1 MSDEPLARLGSNN
14 LDSALDIAMSEEF
27 LTGEDLTIDQ
37 INVIMS
43 SLGNAPFIQ
52 VEGIINEIRKQ
63 VQPQLAPEKA
73 PPE

>member
-1 MSDEPLARLGSNN
+1 MTL
-14 LDSALDIAMSEEF
+14 
-27 LTGEDLTIDQ
+27 DLTIDQ

-63 VQPQLAPEKA
+63 VAPQVQATVDPEG
-73 PPE
+73 

>member
-1 MSDEPLARLGSNN
+1 MTL
-14 LDSALDIAMSEEF
+14 
-27 LTGEDLTIDQ
+27 DLTIDQ

-43 SLGNAPFIQ
+43 SLGNAPCIQ

-63 VQPQLAPEKA
+63 VQPQLAPAPEA

>member
-1 MSDEPLARLGSNN
+1 MHL
-14 LDSALDIAMSEEF
+14 
-27 LTGEDLTIDQ
+27 DLTIDQ

-43 SLGNAPFIQ
+43 ALGNAPFVQ

-63 VQPQLAPEKA
+63 VQPQLAPAPEA

>member
-1 MSDEPLARLGSNN
+1 MTLDLA
-14 LDSALDIAMSEEF
+14 
-27 LTGEDLTIDQ
+27 IDQ

-43 SLGNAPFIQ
+43 ALGNAPFIQ

-63 VQPQLAPEKA
+63 VQPQLAPTVEA

>member
-1 MSDEPLARLGSNN
+1 MHL
-14 LDSALDIAMSEEF
+14 
-27 LTGEDLTIDQ
+27 DLTIDQ

-43 SLGNAPFIQ
+43 ALGNAPFIQ

-63 VQPQLAPEKA
+63 VQPQLAPTVEA

>member
-1 MSDEPLARLGSNN
+1 MRL
-14 LDSALDIAMSEEF
+14 E
-27 LTGEDLTIDQ
+27 LTIDQ

-43 SLGNAPFIQ
+43 ALGNAPFIQ

-63 VQPQLAPEKA
+63 VQPQLAPAPEA

>member
-1 MSDEPLARLGSNN
+1 MTL
-14 LDSALDIAMSEEF
+14 
-27 LTGEDLTIDQ
+27 DLTIDQ

-43 SLGNAPFIQ
+43 ALGNAPFIQ

-63 VQPQLAPEKA
+63 VQPQLAPAVEA

>member
-1 MSDEPLARLGSNN
+1 MHL
-14 LDSALDIAMSEEF
+14 
-27 LTGEDLTIDQ
+27 DLTIDQ

-63 VQPQLAPEKA
+63 VQPQLAPAPEA